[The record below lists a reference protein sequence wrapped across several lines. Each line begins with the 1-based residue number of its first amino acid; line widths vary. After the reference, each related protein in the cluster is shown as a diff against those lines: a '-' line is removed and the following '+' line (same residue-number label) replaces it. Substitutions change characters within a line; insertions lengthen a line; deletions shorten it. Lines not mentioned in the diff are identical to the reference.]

1 MHIAFLTPEYPHGN
15 VNKTG
20 GIGTSIKNLAE
31 GLIQQNHAVSVFVF
45 GQQNDAV
52 FKDQSINFHLLK
64 TRKFKFFGWYLHRK
78 YLQRYIN
85 KVIVSEQIQVL
96 EAPDWTGITAF
107 MRFKIPLIIRFHGT
121 DAYFCKLEQR
131 IQKKKNFI
139 LERKALLNAD
149 HIVSVSQFNADET
162 KSIFKLKK
170 QITVIHNGIDTNHF
184 QPQNIF
190 NKGTILYFG
199 TLIRKKGVLE
209 LSHILNRVMSKFPE
223 MTFRVAGNDTI
234 DFQTQKST
242 KSLMLEQMSDA
253 LKEKTTWLG
262 NLPYS
267 DIKAEIANAHC
278 IVLPSFAEA
287 FPMTWLEAMAMEKAM
302 VTSNIGWANEMMID
316 EKTGYTVGPKNHNLY
331 AKRILELLK
340 DDGLSARLGKEARKT
355 VASNFSAEVITKKN
369 IAYYKSII
377 T

>member
-64 TRKFKFFGWYLHRK
+64 TRKFKFLGWYLQRK
-78 YLQRYIN
+78 FIQRYIN
-85 KVIVSEQIQVL
+85 KVIVSEQIHVI
-96 EAPDWTGITAF
+96 EAPDWTGVTAF
-107 MRFKIPLIIRFHGT
+107 LNLKCPIIIRCHGT

-139 LERKALLNAD
+139 LEHKALLNAD
-149 HIVSVSQFNADET
+149 HIISVSQFNADET

-223 MTFRVAGNDTI
+223 MTFRVAGNDTL

-262 NLPYS
+262 TLPYS

-302 VTSNIGWANEMMID
+302 VTSNSGWANEMMID
-316 EKTGYTVGPKNHNLY
+316 EKTGYSVDPKNHNLY

-355 VASNFSAEVITKKN
+355 VARNFSAEVITKKN

>member
-31 GLIQQNHAVSVFVF
+31 GLIQQNHNVSVFVF
-45 GQQNDAV
+45 CQQNDAV

-64 TRKFKFFGWYLHRK
+64 TRKFKFLGWYLQRK
-78 YLQRYIN
+78 FLQRYIN
-85 KVIVSEQIQVL
+85 KVIVSEQIQVI

-107 MRFKIPLIIRFHGT
+107 MNLKCPIVIRCHGT

-131 IQKKKNFI
+131 LQKKKNYF
-139 LERKALLNAD
+139 LEHRALHNAD
-149 HIVSVSQFNADET
+149 HIISVSQFNADET
-162 KSIFKLKK
+162 KSIFKLKRN
-170 QITVIHNGIDTNHF
+170 ITVIHNGIDTNHF
-184 QPQNIF
+184 QPQNIL
-190 NKGTILYFG
+190 NEGTILYFG

-209 LSHILNRVMSKFPE
+209 LTHILNTVLSQFPE

-242 KSLMLEQMSDA
+242 KSLMLEQMSDD

-262 NLPYS
+262 TLPYS

-316 EKTGYTVGPKNHNLY
+316 EKTGYTVDPKNHNLY

-340 DDGLSARLGKEARKT
+340 DDGLRARLGKEARKT
-355 VASNFSAEVITKKN
+355 VTRNFSAEVITKKN